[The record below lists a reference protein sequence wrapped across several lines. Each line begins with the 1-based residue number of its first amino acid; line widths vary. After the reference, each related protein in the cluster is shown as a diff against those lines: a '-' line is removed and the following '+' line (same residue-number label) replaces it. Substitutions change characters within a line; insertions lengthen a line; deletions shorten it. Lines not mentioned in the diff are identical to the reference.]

1 MKLWS
6 RHKPSLNPGA
16 KPLTLSL
23 KQSYSSYSATLD
35 WERHMLAAIN
45 YCLGWLLHNIIAVM
59 SVYHSQRG
67 KIIEQ
72 FSRLNKAPKEA
83 HVLIPRTCECIISD
97 GKRDFAH
104 VIKLRI
110 LRWGGDAGLFQWV
123 QCNLQGSLEE
133 GGRRWEWEGG
143 CDGRSRGQSDRPR
156 GRGWGQALQAAQG
169 GLSEGNVTDD
179 TLILVL

>member
-1 MKLWS
+1 MWGLAWSLAFLWLCREEHALDSHHLFTLDPRMKLWS

-23 KQSYSSYSATLD
+23 KPSYSSYSATPD

-45 YCLGWLLHNIIAVM
+45 YCLGWSLHNIIAVM

-72 FSRLNKAPKEA
+72 FSSPNKAPKEA
-83 HVLIPRTCECIISD
+83 HVLIPGTCECIISD

-110 LRWGGDAGLFQWV
+110 LRWEIILNYLDRPSVSTRVFTRMH
-123 QCNLQGSLEE
+123 E
-133 GGRRWEWEGG
+133 
-143 CDGRSRGQSDRPR
+143 GQSEQEM
-156 GRGWGQALQAAQG
+156 W
-169 GLSEGNVTDD
+169 
-179 TLILVL
+179 